1 MNIGINGFGRIG
13 RIVFRILESRGIH
26 VTAINDLTDTETLA
40 YLLEH
45 DSNYGNFPGVI
56 MHGDG
61 LITVNGRRIEALA
74 ERDPAKL
81 PWAKLKVDLVIEATG
96 LFTDGEKARAHIHA
110 GAQKVIITGPSENH
124 DFSVI
129 FGNNQAQYDP
139 SSHQVITNASCTTN
153 SLVPPV
159 KVLDDAFGVV
169 KAMMTTIHSYTG
181 DQRLTDAPHK
191 ELRRAR
197 AAATNIIPTTTG
209 VAKAVGQTL
218 PKFGKQNFDGV
229 AIRVPTPVGSLSDI
243 TLILERE
250 VTPEEVNAAL
260 RAAAEGPMRGII
272 RYSEEDL
279 VSSDIK
285 GDSHSSIIDSKMTK
299 VLGNMVKIFSWYDNE
314 WGYSSRVADL
324 VELVQDAGFSPGS
337 EPQP

>member
-1 MNIGINGFGRIG
+1 MTGDIMNIGINGFGRIG

-26 VTAINDLTDTETLA
+26 VTAINDLTDTQTLA

-45 DSNYGNFPGVI
+45 DSNYGTFPGTI
-56 MHGDG
+56 SHGNG
-61 LITVNGRRIEALA
+61 FMTVNGKPIAALA
-74 ERDPAKL
+74 EHDPEKL
-81 PWAKLKVDLVIEATG
+81 PWAKLGVELVIESTG
-96 LFTDGEKARAHIHA
+96 LFTDGDKARSHIKA

-129 FGNNQAQYDP
+129 LGNNQANYDP
-139 SSHQVITNASCTTN
+139 LNHQVISNASCTTN

-218 PKFGKQNFDGV
+218 GKFNKQNFDGV

-260 RAAAEGPMRGII
+260 RAATEGAMRGII
-272 RYSEEDL
+272 RYSDQDL

-314 WGYSSRVADL
+314 WGYSSRIADL
-324 VELVQDAGFSPGS
+324 VELVQGAARA
-337 EPQP
+337 